1 VRGYR
6 LVLVFL
12 FCVAADA
19 SLASDT
25 TKRTAH
31 IGFLRAEAPDTSL
44 ESFRRGMRE
53 LGYIEGRNLV
63 IEQRWANGKYD
74 DLPRLAQ
81 ELVDLKVDVI
91 LTASTPA
98 ALAAQGATRTIP
110 IVIARGAD
118 PVASGLVTS
127 LARPGGNVTGLTSMV
142 DELSTKRLELLK
154 EVVPGIVHVA
164 VLWSAGNPTHA
175 TNAPLRRRMD
185 AIAPNLKLKLAAVEV
200 INPSELD
207 HALGKIAGRKPDA
220 LYVFEDPVFS
230 SNSAKIIGFA
240 AKHRLPA
247 IYGGVEFVRD
257 GGLISYAPSF
267 DAMFKRAAGYVDR
280 ILSGANP
287 ADLPI
292 ERPTKFELVV
302 NLKTAKALGITI
314 PQSILLRADEV
325 IR

>member
-1 VRGYR
+1 MRGCR
-6 LVLVFL
+6 LALVFL

-25 TKRTAH
+25 AKGTAH

-98 ALAAQGATRTIP
+98 ALAAQRATRTIP

-118 PVASGLVTS
+118 PVASGLVAS

-164 VLWSAGNPTHA
+164 VLWSVGNPTHG
-175 TNAPLRRRMD
+175 PLRKRMD
-185 AIAPNLKLKLAAVEV
+185 AIAPNLKLKLAPVNV

-207 HALGKIAGRKPDA
+207 HALGKIAARNPDA

-267 DAMFKRAAGYVDR
+267 DAMFKRAAGYVDK
-280 ILSGANP
+280 ILKGATP
-287 ADLPI
+287 GDLPI
-292 ERPTKFELVV
+292 ERPTKIELVV
-302 NLKTAKALGITI
+302 NLKTAKVLGITI
-314 PQSILLRADEV
+314 PESILLRADEV

>member
-1 VRGYR
+1 MSGYR
-6 LVLVFL
+6 FVLAFL
-12 FCVAADA
+12 FCLAVEVC
-19 SLASDT
+19 LASDT
-25 TKRTAH
+25 AKRTAY
-31 IGFLRAEAPDTSL
+31 IGFLRAETPDASL
-44 ESFRRGMRE
+44 ASFRHGMRD
-53 LGYIEGRNLV
+53 LGYVEGRNLV
-63 IEQRWANGKYD
+63 IEQRWANGRYD

-98 ALAAQGATRTIP
+98 ALAAQRATRTIP

-118 PVASGLVTS
+118 PVASGLVAS
-127 LARPGGNVTGLTSMV
+127 FARPGGNVTGLTSMV
-142 DELSTKRLELLK
+142 DELSSKRLELLK

-164 VLWSAGNPTHA
+164 VFWSVGNPTHG
-175 TNAPLRRRMD
+175 PMRRRME
-185 AIAPNLKLKLAAVEV
+185 AIAPELKLKLAAVNV

-207 HALGKIAGRKPDA
+207 QALGKIAARRPDA

-230 SNSAKIIGFA
+230 SNSAKIIKFA

-247 IYGGVEFVRD
+247 VYGGVAFVKD

-280 ILSGANP
+280 ILNGANP

-302 NLKTAKALGITI
+302 NLKTAKALGIKI
-314 PQSILLRADEV
+314 PESILLRADEV